1 MPNFAAQPDR
11 LSPADTALLVVDVQ
25 EKLVP
30 KIAEAASLVR
40 NIAFLIDA
48 CKVLNVPV
56 SATEQYPKGLGPTV
70 GELAKRLPPNIPDK
84 VTFSSCAVPN
94 VVEGFRRDGRP
105 KVIVAGIETHVCIMQ
120 TVLDL
125 LALNFRVFV
134 PVDAV
139 GSRYRIDHNIAIE
152 RMRDAGA
159 ILVTSEMA
167 AFELTGIAGTPQ
179 FKEISRLV
187 QQRMKDLT

>member
-1 MPNFAAQPDR
+1 
-11 LSPADTALLVVDVQ
+11 
-25 EKLVP
+25 
-30 KIAEAASLVR
+30 
-40 NIAFLIDA
+40 
-48 CKVLNVPV
+48 
-56 SATEQYPKGLGPTV
+56 
-70 GELAKRLPPNIPDK
+70 
-84 VTFSSCAVPN
+84 
-94 VVEGFRRDGRP
+94 
-105 KVIVAGIETHVCIMQ
+105 MQ

-159 ILVTSEMA
+159 ILVTSEIA